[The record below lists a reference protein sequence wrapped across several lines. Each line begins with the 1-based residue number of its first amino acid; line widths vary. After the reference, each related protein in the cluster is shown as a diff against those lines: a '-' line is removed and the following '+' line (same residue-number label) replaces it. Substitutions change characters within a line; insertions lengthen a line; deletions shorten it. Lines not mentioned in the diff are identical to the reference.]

1 MVLHVAI
8 LATRATFTVLNE
20 YSRFHRSLG
29 IILMF
34 NIRAAFAFKHA
45 FLVTCCLSRFDE
57 ISLREID
64 H

>member
-20 YSRFHRSLG
+20 YSRFHMLLD

-34 NIRAAFAFKHA
+34 NLRAAFAFKHA
-45 FLVTCCLSRFDE
+45 FLVTSCFSRFDE
-57 ISLREID
+57 ISLGEID
-64 H
+64 Q